1 MATAQKRKR
10 PVEVGGTFQVLEGIH
25 FDKGPEGCECNAC
38 LDSGGQQHVYEAY
51 PSEEMQILMRR
62 RNQPIPDRETYDND
76 IFHSD
81 QDMTKFNPLPSRL
94 PDFPLKPKFARLH
107 ERDGFLVR
115 SVGTVR
121 GAKPVQPSQPPI
133 DPKEPAQSPIDRP
146 PVNPQPAPAQS
157 ASSRQPSPSKESQP
171 AARR

>member
-1 MATAQKRKR
+1 MATAQQRRR
-10 PVEVGGTFQVLEGIH
+10 PVEQGGTFQVLEGIH
-25 FDKGPEGCECNAC
+25 FDKGPEGCECDAC

-107 ERDGFLVR
+107 ERDGFIVR
-115 SVGTVR
+115 SVGNVR
-121 GAKPVQPSQPPI
+121 GAKPTTTPVPSKPAQPPVSDPPAQPSQPSNPPSQQPQT
-133 DPKEPAQSPIDRP
+133 PKQPSPGKE
-146 PVNPQPAPAQS
+146 PQPAT
-157 ASSRQPSPSKESQP
+157 
-171 AARR
+171 RR